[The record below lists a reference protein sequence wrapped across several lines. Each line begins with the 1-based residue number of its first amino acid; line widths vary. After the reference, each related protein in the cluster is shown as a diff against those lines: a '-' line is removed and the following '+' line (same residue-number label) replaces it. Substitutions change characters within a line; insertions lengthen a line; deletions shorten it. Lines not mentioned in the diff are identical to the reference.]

1 MFKENEIV
9 QHLNGVELIVKKS
22 NEVVTTCEYLHEKD
36 YIQSKFMGVKS
47 VTKICI
53 VLNSNIKTLDCSK
66 TKQLILNL

>member
-1 MFKENEIV
+1 MIFKQGEIV

-47 VTKICI
+47 VTKVAIC
-53 VLNSNIKTLDCSK
+53 LTCNLRRTTNEQLTLWK
-66 TKQLILNL
+66 L